1 MIKTFFIALIF
12 FFIIDVFW
20 IYFVATPMY
29 KQEVSSLMELKIPP
43 ALLFYVIFLLGLI
56 FFVVNPNQDNTLLNV
71 FLIGAFFGLV
81 TYGTYDLTVY
91 ASMNIFSLKL
101 VVADILWGMFLSG
114 AVATLTV
121 FTINKLK
128 YKLIFSVN
136 KIFNKG
142 FSTTFYSKT
151 ERFISQN
158 DIDCIIIHEPFFLKL
173 SLKFKQKYKL
183 NVIFNAHE
191 YHPLEFEDNPFWK
204 NTLYLLPISL

>member
-1 MIKTFFIALIF
+1 MIKTFFIALVF

-56 FFVVNPNQDNTLLNV
+56 FFVVNPNQDNALLNV

-121 FTINKLK
+121 FTINKL
-128 YKLIFSVN
+128 N
-136 KIFNKG
+136 
-142 FSTTFYSKT
+142 
-151 ERFISQN
+151 
-158 DIDCIIIHEPFFLKL
+158 
-173 SLKFKQKYKL
+173 
-183 NVIFNAHE
+183 
-191 YHPLEFEDNPFWK
+191 
-204 NTLYLLPISL
+204 

>member
-56 FFVVNPNQDNTLLNV
+56 FFVINPNQDNTLLNV
-71 FLIGAFFGLV
+71 FLTGAFFGLV

-121 FTINKLK
+121 FTINKL
-128 YKLIFSVN
+128 N
-136 KIFNKG
+136 
-142 FSTTFYSKT
+142 
-151 ERFISQN
+151 
-158 DIDCIIIHEPFFLKL
+158 
-173 SLKFKQKYKL
+173 
-183 NVIFNAHE
+183 
-191 YHPLEFEDNPFWK
+191 
-204 NTLYLLPISL
+204 

>member
-101 VVADILWGMFLSG
+101 VVADLLWGMFLSG

-121 FTINKLK
+121 FTINKL
-128 YKLIFSVN
+128 N
-136 KIFNKG
+136 
-142 FSTTFYSKT
+142 
-151 ERFISQN
+151 
-158 DIDCIIIHEPFFLKL
+158 
-173 SLKFKQKYKL
+173 
-183 NVIFNAHE
+183 
-191 YHPLEFEDNPFWK
+191 
-204 NTLYLLPISL
+204 

>member
-12 FFIIDVFW
+12 FFIIDIFW

-56 FFVVNPNQDNTLLNV
+56 FFVINPNQNNTLLNV

-121 FTINKLK
+121 FTINKL
-128 YKLIFSVN
+128 N
-136 KIFNKG
+136 
-142 FSTTFYSKT
+142 
-151 ERFISQN
+151 
-158 DIDCIIIHEPFFLKL
+158 
-173 SLKFKQKYKL
+173 
-183 NVIFNAHE
+183 
-191 YHPLEFEDNPFWK
+191 
-204 NTLYLLPISL
+204 

>member
-71 FLIGAFFGLV
+71 FLIGSFFGLV

-121 FTINKLK
+121 FTINKL
-128 YKLIFSVN
+128 N
-136 KIFNKG
+136 
-142 FSTTFYSKT
+142 
-151 ERFISQN
+151 
-158 DIDCIIIHEPFFLKL
+158 
-173 SLKFKQKYKL
+173 
-183 NVIFNAHE
+183 
-191 YHPLEFEDNPFWK
+191 
-204 NTLYLLPISL
+204 

>member
-56 FFVVNPNQDNTLLNV
+56 FFVVNPNQDNPLLNV

-121 FTINKLK
+121 FTINKL
-128 YKLIFSVN
+128 N
-136 KIFNKG
+136 
-142 FSTTFYSKT
+142 
-151 ERFISQN
+151 
-158 DIDCIIIHEPFFLKL
+158 
-173 SLKFKQKYKL
+173 
-183 NVIFNAHE
+183 
-191 YHPLEFEDNPFWK
+191 
-204 NTLYLLPISL
+204 

>member
-56 FFVVNPNQDNTLLNV
+56 FFVVNPNKDNTLLNV

-121 FTINKLK
+121 FTIN
-128 YKLIFSVN
+128 
-136 KIFNKG
+136 
-142 FSTTFYSKT
+142 
-151 ERFISQN
+151 
-158 DIDCIIIHEPFFLKL
+158 
-173 SLKFKQKYKL
+173 
-183 NVIFNAHE
+183 
-191 YHPLEFEDNPFWK
+191 
-204 NTLYLLPISL
+204 

>member
-1 MIKTFFIALIF
+1 MIKTFFIALLF

-114 AVATLTV
+114 AVGTLTV
-121 FTINKLK
+121 FTINKL
-128 YKLIFSVN
+128 N
-136 KIFNKG
+136 
-142 FSTTFYSKT
+142 
-151 ERFISQN
+151 
-158 DIDCIIIHEPFFLKL
+158 
-173 SLKFKQKYKL
+173 
-183 NVIFNAHE
+183 
-191 YHPLEFEDNPFWK
+191 
-204 NTLYLLPISL
+204 

>member
-101 VVADILWGMFLSG
+101 VIADIIWGMFLSG

-121 FTINKLK
+121 FTINKL
-128 YKLIFSVN
+128 N
-136 KIFNKG
+136 
-142 FSTTFYSKT
+142 
-151 ERFISQN
+151 
-158 DIDCIIIHEPFFLKL
+158 
-173 SLKFKQKYKL
+173 
-183 NVIFNAHE
+183 
-191 YHPLEFEDNPFWK
+191 
-204 NTLYLLPISL
+204 

>member
-114 AVATLTV
+114 VVATLTV
-121 FTINKLK
+121 FTINKL
-128 YKLIFSVN
+128 N
-136 KIFNKG
+136 
-142 FSTTFYSKT
+142 
-151 ERFISQN
+151 
-158 DIDCIIIHEPFFLKL
+158 
-173 SLKFKQKYKL
+173 
-183 NVIFNAHE
+183 
-191 YHPLEFEDNPFWK
+191 
-204 NTLYLLPISL
+204 

>member
-43 ALLFYVIFLLGLI
+43 ALLFYMIFLLGLI

-121 FTINKLK
+121 FTINKL
-128 YKLIFSVN
+128 N
-136 KIFNKG
+136 
-142 FSTTFYSKT
+142 
-151 ERFISQN
+151 
-158 DIDCIIIHEPFFLKL
+158 
-173 SLKFKQKYKL
+173 
-183 NVIFNAHE
+183 
-191 YHPLEFEDNPFWK
+191 
-204 NTLYLLPISL
+204 

>member
-29 KQEVSSLMELKIPP
+29 KQEVSSLMELKVPP

-101 VVADILWGMFLSG
+101 VIADILWGMFLSG
-114 AVATLTV
+114 AVAALTV
-121 FTINKLK
+121 FT
-128 YKLIFSVN
+128 VN
-136 KIFNKG
+136 KIN
-142 FSTTFYSKT
+142 
-151 ERFISQN
+151 
-158 DIDCIIIHEPFFLKL
+158 
-173 SLKFKQKYKL
+173 
-183 NVIFNAHE
+183 
-191 YHPLEFEDNPFWK
+191 
-204 NTLYLLPISL
+204 